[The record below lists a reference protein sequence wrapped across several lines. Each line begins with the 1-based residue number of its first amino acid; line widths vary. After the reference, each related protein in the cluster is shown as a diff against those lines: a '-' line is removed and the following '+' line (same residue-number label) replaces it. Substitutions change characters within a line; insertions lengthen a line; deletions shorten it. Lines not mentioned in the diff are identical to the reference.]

1 MSERETSKS
10 SGLVF
15 SAERAKQGR
24 EMVRVGAAS
33 QFFSQFL
40 SPLHP
45 GVFLGELFY
54 CEVKLKLH
62 HFPGR
67 FLSLLSVFHCYN
79 KMH

>member
-1 MSERETSKS
+1 MSEREPSKN

-15 SAERAKQGR
+15 AAERAKQGG

-45 GVFLGELFY
+45 GVFFLGNHFI
-54 CEVKLKLH
+54 VK
-62 HFPGR
+62 
-67 FLSLLSVFHCYN
+67 
-79 KMH
+79 